1 MSLTAQRQKNLV
13 NQKQVQKFFTK
24 KTKESET
31 KEEEQVEDSD
41 SDETLNEKQ
50 KENELGKV
58 IDNLNMYDIMDDDV
72 SSILI
77 THKDGHHH
85 PSSNYNNKKR
95 VQAP

>member
-1 MSLTAQRQKNLV
+1 M
-13 NQKQVQKFFTK
+13 
-24 KTKESET
+24 

-77 THKDGHHH
+77 THKDSHH

-95 VQAP
+95 VQAPQYTSKAEEPPYQKYKKIAGEE